1 MARPEEKAQNMLNK
15 WVKMRQ
21 EADRASMYGGGED
34 QYSQPLSKRKRPYLA
49 SECDYLQDAE
59 KFRRDIIRE
68 IGEHIRKIQNAGMGE
83 HAIRDLNDHI
93 NKLLREKF
101 HWNKRIK
108 ELKGP
113 DYNALER
120 RQAREA
126 AAVVQDATSSTTTAE
141 DEYSAVV
148 TTGYGGYRYFGAAR
162 DLPGVKELFERNAE
176 KVMKRK
182 RGDMYKYITPDY
194 YGLRDEE
201 DGVLVALEERAMS
214 NYDTTTST
222 KNNRDEEE
230 EEEGENDNEPQGKST
245 LSIGGITSARF
256 AMEEHVAI
264 PSQELISRA
273 ILQHKKR
280 ELLSRLTI

>member
-21 EADRASMYGGGED
+21 EADRASMYGGGEE
-34 QYSQPLSKRKRPYLA
+34 QYQPLSKRKRPYLA
-49 SECDYLQDAE
+49 SECEYLQDAE
-59 KFRRDIIRE
+59 KFRKDIIRE

-126 AAVVQDATSSTTTAE
+126 AVATNGSTITAE

-162 DLPGVKELFERNAE
+162 DLPGVKELFERHAE
-176 KVMKRK
+176 KVLKRK

-201 DGVLVALEERAMS
+201 DGVLVALEQRAMS
-214 NYDTTTST
+214 NYVTSTTTT
-222 KNNRDEEE
+222 NNEDEGDDDDDSDELHV
-230 EEEGENDNEPQGKST
+230 KST
-245 LSIGGITSARF
+245 LSIGGITGARF
-256 AMEEHVAI
+256 AVEEHVAI
-264 PSQELISRA
+264 PSQEVISHA

>member
-21 EADRASMYGGGED
+21 EADRASMYGGDEE
-34 QYSQPLSKRKRPYLA
+34 QYQPLSKRKRPYLA
-49 SECDYLQDAE
+49 SDCEYLQDAE
-59 KFRRDIIRE
+59 KFRKDIIRE

-126 AAVVQDATSSTTTAE
+126 AAITSGSTITAE

-162 DLPGVKELFERNAE
+162 DLPGVKELFERHAE
-176 KVMKRK
+176 KGLKRK
-182 RGDMYKYITPDY
+182 RADMYKHITPDY

-201 DGVLVALEERAMS
+201 DGVLVALEQRAMS
-214 NYDTTTST
+214 NYVTSTTTT
-222 KNNRDEEE
+222 NNEDDGDEDDDSDELHV
-230 EEEGENDNEPQGKST
+230 KST
-245 LSIGGITSARF
+245 LSIGGITGARL
-256 AMEEHVAI
+256 AVEEHVAI

>member
-21 EADRASMYGGGED
+21 EADRASMYGGGEE
-34 QYSQPLSKRKRPYLA
+34 QYQPLSKRKRPYLA
-49 SECDYLQDAE
+49 SECEYLQDAE
-59 KFRRDIIRE
+59 KFRKDIIRE

-126 AAVVQDATSSTTTAE
+126 AVATNGSTITAE

-162 DLPGVKELFERNAE
+162 DLPGVKELFERHAE
-176 KVMKRK
+176 KVLKRK

-201 DGVLVALEERAMS
+201 DGVLVALEQRAMS
-214 NYDTTTST
+214 NYVTSTTTT
-222 KNNRDEEE
+222 NNEDEADDDDDSDELHV
-230 EEEGENDNEPQGKST
+230 KST
-245 LSIGGITSARF
+245 LSIGGITGARF
-256 AMEEHVAI
+256 AVEEHVAI
-264 PSQELISRA
+264 PSQEVISHA